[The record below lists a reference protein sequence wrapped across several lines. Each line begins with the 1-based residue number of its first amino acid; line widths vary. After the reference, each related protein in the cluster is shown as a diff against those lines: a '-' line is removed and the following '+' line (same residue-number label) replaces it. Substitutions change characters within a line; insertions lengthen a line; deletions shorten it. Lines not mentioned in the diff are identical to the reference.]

1 MQQNKF
7 QKINVTAL
15 FSSFKMQGVARRI
28 TPITFRLKSGDEF
41 EVSEI
46 RRSYVEH
53 VGDTQHV
60 HFVVHTKQNRYFD
73 IVYDS
78 KKMGWALVLEL
89 DDGFMVE

>member
-7 QKINVTAL
+7 QEINVTAL
-15 FSSFKMQGVARRI
+15 FSSFKAQGVTRRI
-28 TPITFRLKSGDEF
+28 TPQTFRLKSGEKF

-53 VGDTQHV
+53 VGEARHV
-60 HFVVHTKQNRYFD
+60 HFVVHTKQDRYFD

-78 KKMGWALVLEL
+78 KKMGWVLVLEL
-89 DDGFMVE
+89 EDGFMTE